1 MRYRPDIDGL
11 RALAVVP
18 VMVFHTGL
26 GLTGGF
32 VGVDVFF
39 VISGYLITT
48 LLWTDMQARCFSLL
62 GFYERRA
69 RRIFPALFTMI
80 ALTSLAAVVIMV
92 PIDLEDYGRSV
103 AATTLFLANIWFYT
117 QHGYFTEAAELEPLL
132 HTWSLGV
139 EEQFYVL
146 FPLILWLG
154 LRALRSFGA
163 TVLVAVL
170 TLVSLVAA
178 ERALAYDPEGAFF
191 LPHLRAWELF
201 LGALLAMATSQ
212 GWMAALSHVPR
223 LNQALSVLG
232 LGLIVYAILA
242 FGPETRFP
250 GLSALVPCLGAALL
264 IATGGQ
270 GQGPVKALLELPP
283 MVFVGKLSYSLYLWH
298 WPFIAFTYYTTLD
311 LSLVQ
316 GLICLLAT
324 FGGAYLSW
332 RYIETP
338 TRDRA
343 RLSRLGIL
351 AGSALVMATLVTA
364 GWTLM
369 TLEGLPGRLPP
380 EMTVLADHRNHLHDR
395 RDCHFVTPA
404 RAEAGDLCLRGD
416 STVAPSFVLVGD
428 SHADSLS
435 PALFGAAQILGL
447 SGYQYTNAGFRPLL
461 GVSKRGD
468 PAWEIEVA
476 TFVDFVAARP
486 ELRTIYITAYWQ
498 HQLTG
503 YTYRHNGTIW
513 VDDGYDGSGTAYNPI
528 ATRNGLRRLA
538 AALPDRQIVLLDDV
552 PTGEALHIPTQL
564 RTQRFGLL
572 QTDQIGLPTAE
583 RDAQRRQFEPAL
595 QAVADEVSTISYQ
608 RIFDGLCDASLCPLF
623 DGDTLLYR
631 DGDHL
636 SYQGALRLT
645 PVLQH
650 LLEQQRG
657 S

>member
-1 MRYRPDIDGL
+1 MRYRSDIDGL
-11 RALAVVP
+11 RTLAVVP
-18 VMVFHTGL
+18 VMVFHAGL

-48 LLWTDMQARCFSLL
+48 VLYTDMQAHRFSLW

-69 RRIFPALFTMI
+69 RRIFPALFAMI

-92 PIDLEDYGRSV
+92 PVDLEDYGRSV

-117 QHGYFTEAAELEPLL
+117 QQGYFTESAELEPLQ
-132 HTWSLGV
+132 HAWSLGV

-154 LRALRSFGA
+154 LRVLRSFGA
-163 TVLVAVL
+163 TALVAVL
-170 TLVSLVAA
+170 ALVSLVAA
-178 ERALAYDPEGAFF
+178 ELALADDPKGAFY
-191 LPHLRAWELF
+191 LPHLRAWELL
-201 LGALLAMATSQ
+201 LGALLAMATKQ
-212 GWMAALSHVPR
+212 GWLAALSLMPR
-223 LNQALSVLG
+223 LNHTLSVLG

-264 IATGGQ
+264 IATGEQ
-270 GQGPVKALLELPP
+270 GQGPVKALLALPP

-311 LSLVQ
+311 LSPVQ

-324 FGGAYLSW
+324 FGEAYCSW

-338 TRDRA
+338 TRDRT
-343 RLSRLGIL
+343 RLSSLRIGT
-351 AGSALVMATLVTA
+351 GSALLMSTLVAA
-364 GWTLM
+364 GWMLVV
-369 TLEGLPGRLPP
+369 LKGLPGRLPP
-380 EMTVLADHRNHLHDR
+380 EMTALADYRNHLHDR

-416 STVAPSFVLVGD
+416 SAVTPSFVLAGD

-447 SGYQYTNAGFRPLL
+447 SGYQYTNAGFRPLKDVYKQ
-461 GVSKRGD
+461 GNS
-468 PAWEIEVA
+468 AWETEVA
-476 TFVDFVAARP
+476 AFVDFVAARP

-503 YTYRHNGTIW
+503 YTYRHNGNIW

-528 ATRNGLRRLA
+528 ATRNGLLRLA
-538 AALPDRQIVLLDDV
+538 AALPDRKIVLLDDV
-552 PTGEALHIPTQL
+552 PTGEALHMPTQL
-564 RTQRFGLL
+564 RIQRFGLL
-572 QTDQIGLPTAE
+572 QTDQMGLPTAE
-583 RDAQRRQFEPAL
+583 RDAQRRLYEPAL
-595 QAVADEVSTISYQ
+595 QAVAAKVETISYQ
-608 RIFDGLCDASLCPLF
+608 RIFDGLCDANICPLF

-636 SYQGALRLT
+636 SHQGALLLD
-645 PVLQH
+645 PALH
-650 LLEQQRG
+650 LLLKQQD
-657 S
+657 